1 MKKELVILL
10 GAICL
15 VVVLSLSTVLIGCD
29 DDEETMEYKIGITKI
44 VTHAALDENEQGFI
58 DRMAELGFVEGE
70 NVEYLRESAEGD
82 ITLANTIAQMFV
94 DEEVDLIHSIAT
106 PTSLAA
112 LNAAEGTGI
121 PVIFGS
127 VTDPTNPESQLVDSW
142 EQPGGDVTGVS
153 DWLDVPIEI
162 EMALSIMPDIEKMG
176 VVYNAGEP
184 NSVSQVDQLKA
195 AASDLGLSEVVEA
208 TADSSAAVIT
218 AAQSLVGRVDAVW
231 VGTDNTVVSGF
242 EALVGVCE
250 DNDIPLFASDTAS
263 VDRGAIAAKGL
274 NYYDVGVFSADI
286 AARVL
291 NGENAGDIPVRTF
304 TEEDLIFA
312 VNPAAAERMGITI
325 PQDVLDIAEDIV
337 DETADETPD
346 ESANETAEE

>member
-29 DDEETMEYKIGITKI
+29 DDEETIEYKIGITKI
-44 VTHAALDENEQGFI
+44 VTHPALDANEQGFI

-70 NVEYLRESAEGD
+70 NVEYLRESAEGETT
-82 ITLANTIAQMFV
+82 IANTIAQMFV

-112 LNAAEGTGI
+112 LNAVEGTNI

-142 EQPGGDVTGVS
+142 DHPGNNVSGVS
-153 DWLDVPIEI
+153 DWLDISHHLEMILTVVPGIENI
-162 EMALSIMPDIEKMG
+162 G

-195 AASDLGLSEVVEA
+195 AALDLGLSEVVEA

-242 EALVGVCE
+242 EALVKVCE
-250 DNDIPLFASDTAS
+250 DNDIPLFASDTDS
-263 VDRGAIAAKGL
+263 VIRGAIAALGL
-274 NYYDVGVFSADI
+274 DYYNVGVLSADI

-291 NGENAGDIPVRTF
+291 NGETAGDIPVKTF
-304 TEEDLIFA
+304 TMEDLSLY

-325 PQDVLDIAEDIV
+325 PQDVLDSAEVIV
-337 DETADETPD
+337 DETA
-346 ESANETAEE
+346 EE